1 MSICKTCGAE
11 CPDQA
16 AFCTQCGTPMANESN
31 PETPVAPVYETPV
44 APVYEAPVAPVYE
57 APAAPVYEAPAAPTY
72 EAPAYAY
79 APPVSESGSK
89 APAILG
95 MIFGI
100 SAIILSFILMV
111 GIISA
116 IDTYSYYYDHYD
128 YYYSITDELMGV
140 ILGFSIFLLP
150 CLIVGLVMSFK
161 AKVGKG
167 MAIAGKITN
176 FIALGMY
183 TISFIMA
190 LSA

>member
-31 PETPVAPVYETPV
+31 PETPVAPVYE
-44 APVYEAPVAPVYE
+44 APVAPVYE
-57 APAAPVYEAPAAPTY
+57 VPAAPTYEVPTY